1 MKNGL
6 KFKIRTVILGPVVI
20 LGLFAILSNILSF
33 VNIKKVNDRGSEIA
47 NTYMESISQMG
58 EIQATLQDIHKA
70 TLSHIIATQFDT
82 MITLVNDIDS
92 KEARL
97 ETLLTDYQKYVNEDT
112 AKDYN
117 NIVDNYLAYKN
128 TLLLVI
134 GSSANT
140 DSVTAYQIANNDF
153 ENYRVSIMSS
163 IDALNANAKSQAD
176 AAKDDLSSTYN
187 GAFVVSMIVILIS
200 VLLCAL
206 VILVVIRAVI
216 KPIRTMKNQ
225 VSEIMRDIENRQGDL
240 TKRLDDCKITE
251 LSLLSNGI
259 NSFIIKLQ
267 SIFHT
272 IVDNSEKIEVIV
284 KEVTQSVVTSGD
296 SVSDLS
302 ALTEEISATLTD
314 VSSNVERINDNT
326 QNIND
331 EVQAIAERSAELKQ
345 YSVGMKQQADEVE
358 KSARSNL
365 ETTDQK
371 VKEIL
376 SVLNQAIE
384 ESKSVE
390 QVNTL
395 TAGIL
400 DIADQTNLLA
410 LNASIEAARAG
421 EAGKGFAVVADEI
434 RQLAESSTEN
444 ANRIQTINASVI
456 SAVHNL
462 VDNANNLVDFMNA
475 NILPEFEGFVQT
487 GVQYEE
493 NATYIE
499 NVMNEF
505 SDKTETLRNSIINMS
520 TSLNTITTAMSEGV
534 VGVSGVAENTQ
545 ELVGDMENIIKRMDE
560 NQKVSDS
567 LTQETSIFAKV

>member
-92 KEARL
+92 KEAHL

-176 AAKDDLSSTYN
+176 DAKDDLSSTYN

-225 VSEIMRDIENRQGDL
+225 VSEIMWDIENRQGDL

-462 VDNANNLVDFMNA
+462 VDNANNLVDYMNA

-534 VGVSGVAENTQ
+534 AGVSGVAENTQ